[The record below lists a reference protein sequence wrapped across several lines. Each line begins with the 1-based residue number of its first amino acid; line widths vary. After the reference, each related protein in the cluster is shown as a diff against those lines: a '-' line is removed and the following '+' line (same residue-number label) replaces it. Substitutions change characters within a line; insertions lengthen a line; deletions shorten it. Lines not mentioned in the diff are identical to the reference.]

1 MSHDFLSALFR
12 NCELLL
18 LLDYSDNNMDVSAEE
33 LNLSCQAED
42 FEHVYIK
49 QEQQVTSSSTFMIIK
64 NEDKVKYMFP
74 LH

>member
-1 MSHDFLSALFR
+1 VSHNFLSALFR

-18 LLDYSDNNMDVSAEE
+18 LLDYSDNNMDVSTEE

-74 LH
+74 LC

>member
-1 MSHDFLSALFR
+1 MSHNFLSALFR

-18 LLDYSDNNMDVSAEE
+18 LLDYSDNNMDVSTEE

-74 LH
+74 LC